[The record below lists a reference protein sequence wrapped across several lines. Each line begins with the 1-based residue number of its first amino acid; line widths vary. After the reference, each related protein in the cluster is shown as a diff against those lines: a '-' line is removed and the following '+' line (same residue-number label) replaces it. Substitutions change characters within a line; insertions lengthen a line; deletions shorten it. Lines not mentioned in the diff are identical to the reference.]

1 MSKPE
6 WGIKRVCPS
15 CSIKYYDFNKN
26 PIICPKCEF
35 EFDPDLLLKSR
46 KGRSIASKID
56 NNEVSSDVKKEEE
69 TLEED
74 INSIENAQEILE
86 IDDETDIQNNDIDT
100 NIEENINNHNEDLE
114 IIDNELEEKDDFS
127 IEINDESDDSIED
140 KNWINGAIA
149 QLGERYTGS
158 VEVRGSSPLSS
169 TNMI

>member
-46 KGRSIASKID
+46 KGRSIATKSED
-56 NNEVSSDVKKEEE
+56 NSASSDLKKEEE

-74 INSIENAQEILE
+74 INSIENDEEILE
-86 IDDETDIQNNDIDT
+86 IEDETDIQDDIDN
-100 NIEENINNHNEDLE
+100 NIEEKINAEDGDVE
-114 IIDNELEEKDDFS
+114 IIDDGLEDKEDFS
-127 IEINDESDDSIED
+127 IEIDDEDNTSED
-140 KNWINGAIA
+140 EK
-149 QLGERYTGS
+149 
-158 VEVRGSSPLSS
+158 
-169 TNMI
+169 

>member
-46 KGRSIASKID
+46 KGRSIVSKTEEV
-56 NNEVSSDVKKEEE
+56 EVSKVSNQEEE

-74 INSIENAQEILE
+74 INILQNDDEILE
-86 IDDETDIQNNDIDT
+86 IDNVTEIENDNID
-100 NIEENINNHNEDLE
+100 NKIEENVNNDDDNLE
-114 IIDNELEEKDDFS
+114 IIDDDLDEKDDFS
-127 IEINDESDDSIED
+127 IEISDNDEED
-140 KNWINGAIA
+140 EK
-149 QLGERYTGS
+149 
-158 VEVRGSSPLSS
+158 
-169 TNMI
+169 

>member
-46 KGRSIASKID
+46 KGRSIATKSEENI
-56 NNEVSSDVKKEEE
+56 VSSDVQKEEE

-74 INSIENAQEILE
+74 INLIENDEDILE
-86 IDDETDIQNNDIDT
+86 MDDETDIQDNDID
-100 NIEENINNHNEDLE
+100 ENIDKKINTDDDDIEIIEEDLE
-114 IIDNELEEKDDFS
+114 DKDDFS
-127 IEINDESDDSIED
+127 IEINDEAD
-140 KNWINGAIA
+140 K
-149 QLGERYTGS
+149 
-158 VEVRGSSPLSS
+158 SSKDEK
-169 TNMI
+169 

>member
-15 CSIKYYDFNKN
+15 CSIKYYDFNKK

-69 TLEED
+69 TMEED

-100 NIEENINNHNEDLE
+100 NIEENINNDNEDLE
-114 IIDNELEEKDDFS
+114 IIDKDLEEKDDLA
-127 IEINDESDDSIED
+127 IEINDETEDSNKD
-140 KNWINGAIA
+140 K
-149 QLGERYTGS
+149 E
-158 VEVRGSSPLSS
+158 
-169 TNMI
+169 